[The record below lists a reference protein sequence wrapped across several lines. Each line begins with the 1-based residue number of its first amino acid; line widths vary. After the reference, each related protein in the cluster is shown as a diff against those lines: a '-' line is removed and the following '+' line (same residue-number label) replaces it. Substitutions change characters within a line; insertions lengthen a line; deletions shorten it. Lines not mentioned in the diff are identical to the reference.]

1 MNKRRYK
8 GFDYE
13 ARNPAPA
20 QGTNWE
26 EARQDRLDT
35 EMLARQ
41 DRLDREAGIEPPTS
55 VEQEDAEANEVR
67 LQE

>member
-1 MNKRRYK
+1 MANKRRYK

-20 QGTNWE
+20 QP
-26 EARQDRLDT
+26 
-35 EMLARQ
+35 
-41 DRLDREAGIEPPTS
+41 EPPIEEPVLTTDSQSEPS